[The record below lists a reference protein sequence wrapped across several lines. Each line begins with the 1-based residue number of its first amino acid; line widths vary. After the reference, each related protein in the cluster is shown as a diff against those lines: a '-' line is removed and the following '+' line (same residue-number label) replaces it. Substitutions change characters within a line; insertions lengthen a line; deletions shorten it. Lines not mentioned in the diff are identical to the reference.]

1 MANDKWKMP
10 RPEHMKRCPTCNRT
24 YADLSLNFC
33 LDDGTPL
40 TSDAA
45 PPDLNAT
52 LRYPSPQD
60 TSEPPPTEIYRP
72 TTPVT
77 PRPTAAPPPPPP
89 VSPPPPQPQWT
100 PTPAVPQKR
109 SNAIWWIL
117 GGFAAVLVI
126 GVGLVVMIIALASLN
141 SNTNSNVANV
151 NTREANRNANVNA
164 NANANVANTNANTNA
179 SRLSPLVDDFS
190 QQKWGTGT
198 SQYGRIWYTN
208 DEYHMVSKERTF
220 VVMYAPSNDYTTEN
234 ATVKVM
240 ARSVDGHVPSAGFGL
255 MVHGVQKR
263 PGQLED
269 YALLIFPSTEPE
281 YQVIMHKQGVES
293 IVVERT
299 KSNAIKPGSTP
310 NQLEIRTKGAELSFY
325 VNGQF
330 LKTITDRENYRRGR
344 VGFYT
349 SDVFEIA
356 FDDLEIERAQQAN

>member
-1 MANDKWKMP
+1 
-10 RPEHMKRCPTCNRT
+10 MKRCPTCNRT

-40 TSDAA
+40 TTDAA
-45 PPDLNAT
+45 TPSDLNAT
-52 LRYPSPQD
+52 IRYPSPRD

-72 TTPVT
+72 TTPPPPT

-89 VSPPPPQPQWT
+89 PSQPQWT
-100 PTPAVPQKR
+100 PTPAVPPKK

-141 SNTNSNVANV
+141 SNTNSNIANT
-151 NTREANRNANVNA
+151 NSRETNRNANVNA
-164 NANANVANTNANTNA
+164 NANANVANTNANANT
-179 SRLSPLVDDFS
+179 SRVGPLIDDFS

-198 SQYGRIWYTN
+198 SQFGRIWYTN

-220 VVMYAPSNDYTTEN
+220 VVMYAPSNDYSSEN
-234 ATVKVM
+234 ATVKVT
-240 ARSVDGHVPSAGFGL
+240 ARSVEGGVPSAGFGL
-255 MVHGVQKR
+255 MVHGQQTR
-263 PGQLED
+263 GQLED

-281 YQVIMHKQGVES
+281 YQIIMHKQGNES

-299 KSNAIKPGSTP
+299 KSTAIKPGSAP
-310 NQLEIRTKGAELSFY
+310 NELEIRTKGAEVSFY

-330 LKTITDRENYRRGR
+330 LKTITDRENFRRGR

-349 SDVFEIA
+349 SDVFEVA
-356 FDDLEIERAQQAN
+356 FDDLEIERAQPAN